1 MMIFVGLGNSESKY
15 LSTKHNVGFW
25 MIDKFAE
32 SHDMGFKPGKG
43 NEVSPEFCSAQVGVS
58 KELNGC
64 FTHKLFRKEL
74 ARVFTEPAFEV
85 TVGIVPLG
93 GHGSAQKIDTDTI
106 HVEVNFGVSH
116 S

>member
-43 NEVSPEFCSAQVGVS
+43 NYIFA
-58 KELNGC
+58 K
-64 FTHKLFRKEL
+64 KR
-74 ARVFTEPAFEV
+74 
-85 TVGIVPLG
+85 
-93 GHGSAQKIDTDTI
+93 
-106 HVEVNFGVSH
+106 
-116 S
+116 